1 MPSLLNKVLEI
12 KNNLLSA
19 ISENKYKKIIVF
31 LGLGGILIIFASDFF
46 KKPENKTLD
55 LKENEKISAE
65 KYVDNL
71 QKSLESIV
79 SSIKGA
85 GKSKVLV
92 TLENGSETI
101 YATEEKKNK
110 EALED
115 KSEGKTTRKKE
126 SNDSEKKYI
135 TIKNSEG
142 AEQALAVTEI
152 QPKIKGV
159 IIVCSGGDDSQVQQR
174 IVTAV
179 TTALNIT
186 SKRVC
191 VTKSA

>member
-79 SSIKGA
+79 
-85 GKSKVLV
+85 
-92 TLENGSETI
+92 
-101 YATEEKKNK
+101 
-110 EALED
+110 
-115 KSEGKTTRKKE
+115 
-126 SNDSEKKYI
+126 
-135 TIKNSEG
+135 
-142 AEQALAVTEI
+142 
-152 QPKIKGV
+152 
-159 IIVCSGGDDSQVQQR
+159 
-174 IVTAV
+174 
-179 TTALNIT
+179 
-186 SKRVC
+186 
-191 VTKSA
+191 